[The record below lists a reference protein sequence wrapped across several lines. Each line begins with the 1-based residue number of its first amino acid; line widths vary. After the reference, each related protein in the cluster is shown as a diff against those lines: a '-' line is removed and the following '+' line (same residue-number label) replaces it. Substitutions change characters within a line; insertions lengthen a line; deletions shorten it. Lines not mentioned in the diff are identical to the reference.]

1 MSGRCEKRSEVF
13 VKFQTKSLWG
23 GGPGGGGGG
32 GQGRC
37 EWRSE
42 VFVKFQKK
50 LFFLEGGVGV
60 DMNGEVKFK
69 L

>member
-1 MSGRCEKRSEVF
+1 M
-13 VKFQTKSLWG
+13 
-23 GGPGGGGGG
+23 G

-37 EWRSE
+37 EQRREVLGGSGPWGGGGRRSE

-50 LFFLEGGVGV
+50 IFFWGGVRV
-60 DMNGEVKFK
+60 DVNGEVKF